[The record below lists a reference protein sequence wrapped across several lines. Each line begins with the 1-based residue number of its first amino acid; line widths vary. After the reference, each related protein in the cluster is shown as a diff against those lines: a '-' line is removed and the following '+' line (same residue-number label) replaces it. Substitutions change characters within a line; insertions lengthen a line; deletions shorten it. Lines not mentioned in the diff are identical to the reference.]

1 MTTQRAAPSIARLI
15 TLAYPM
21 QLQANYSVTNF
32 VRRAAHGVRRE
43 PPMERAMKLTSAQI
57 ERTLSQFEA
66 EAIPDSH
73 PALPRLNELFG
84 DHTFFLDSK
93 GLNIVEPTAEPTGG
107 RTQVA
112 RVVNVANWSDANTS
126 DLAAHEPEPTDA
138 IVELETKH

>member
-1 MTTQRAAPSIARLI
+1 
-15 TLAYPM
+15 
-21 QLQANYSVTNF
+21 
-32 VRRAAHGVRRE
+32 
-43 PPMERAMKLTSAQI
+43 MERAMKLTSAQI
-57 ERTLSQFEA
+57 ERTLGQFEA

-84 DHTFFLDSK
+84 DHTFFLDRK
-93 GLNIVEPTAEPTGG
+93 GLNIVEPTTDPTGG

-112 RVVNVANWSDANTS
+112 RVVNLANWSDANTS

>member
-1 MTTQRAAPSIARLI
+1 
-15 TLAYPM
+15 
-21 QLQANYSVTNF
+21 
-32 VRRAAHGVRRE
+32 
-43 PPMERAMKLTSAQI
+43 MKLTSAQI

-93 GLNIVEPTAEPTGG
+93 GLNIVEPTAEHMGG

-112 RVVNVANWSDANTS
+112 RVVNLANWSDANTS

>member
-1 MTTQRAAPSIARLI
+1 
-15 TLAYPM
+15 
-21 QLQANYSVTNF
+21 
-32 VRRAAHGVRRE
+32 
-43 PPMERAMKLTSAQI
+43 MKLTSEQI
-57 ERTLSQFEA
+57 ERTLSLFEA

-112 RVVNVANWSDANTS
+112 RVVNLANWRDANTS

>member
-1 MTTQRAAPSIARLI
+1 
-15 TLAYPM
+15 
-21 QLQANYSVTNF
+21 
-32 VRRAAHGVRRE
+32 
-43 PPMERAMKLTSAQI
+43 MEQVMKLTSAQI

-107 RTQVA
+107 GRIQVA

-138 IVELETKH
+138 MVELETKH

>member
-1 MTTQRAAPSIARLI
+1 MTTQRAAPSIGRLI

-21 QLQANYSVTNF
+21 QLQANYSV
-32 VRRAAHGVRRE
+32 
-43 PPMERAMKLTSAQI
+43 
-57 ERTLSQFEA
+57 
-66 EAIPDSH
+66 
-73 PALPRLNELFG
+73 LPRLNELFG

-93 GLNIVEPTAEPTGG
+93 GLNIVEPTAEPIGG

-112 RVVNVANWSDANTS
+112 RVVNLANWSDANTS

>member
-1 MTTQRAAPSIARLI
+1 
-15 TLAYPM
+15 
-21 QLQANYSVTNF
+21 
-32 VRRAAHGVRRE
+32 
-43 PPMERAMKLTSAQI
+43 MKLTSAQI

-112 RVVNVANWSDANTS
+112 RVVNLANWSDARYSPTWLLTNRNRLTPWSNLRPNT
-126 DLAAHEPEPTDA
+126 DRGTRRG
-138 IVELETKH
+138 